1 MHVARGIK
9 IILACSEVL
18 VLIQKGSLDKR
29 KQSIFEKS
37 TKLKRKKVCLNITLL
52 CP

>member
-9 IILACSEVL
+9 IILASSEVL
-18 VLIQKGSLDKR
+18 ILIQKRSLDKR
-29 KQSIFEKS
+29 KQNIFEKS
-37 TKLKRKKVCLNITLL
+37 TKLKRNKVCLNVTLL